1 MLFFQV
7 MVPDTF
13 LEQQPLEV
21 QEPPIQ
27 LRTRT
32 NLIIVHYGETMS
44 AHRQAMYKFAEVM
57 NGYLQFNSRHIKL
70 MAPSTKRISKNVM
83 NRPHSSKRCSKGAK
97 SRKAN
102 SFKDS

>member
-7 MVPDTF
+7 MVPDIF
-13 LEQQPLEV
+13 LDQPMLEV
-21 QEPPIQ
+21 QEPPFQ

-57 NGYLQFNSRHIKL
+57 NGYFFLEYTY
-70 MAPSTKRISKNVM
+70 ATP
-83 NRPHSSKRCSKGAK
+83 
-97 SRKAN
+97 
-102 SFKDS
+102 

>member
-7 MVPDTF
+7 MD
-13 LEQQPLEV
+13 QPMLEV
-21 QEPPIQ
+21 QEPPIL

-57 NGYLQFNSRHIKL
+57 NGYFFFEYTYAMFFHY
-70 MAPSTKRISKNVM
+70 
-83 NRPHSSKRCSKGAK
+83 
-97 SRKAN
+97 
-102 SFKDS
+102 